1 MKNKFIFF
9 LTSILIGVC
18 FSNTNHLVF
27 SRISIT
33 PTESEFVS
41 IYNPTNDE
49 INLSNYYITDSNIDE
64 NLYYNLPS
72 GANFWSSD
80 QGQTA
85 FDFLARFP
93 DINIAPNDSLTL
105 SFQSRDTFNSYYSFN
120 PDLSIYEDMIDL
132 GGTIS
137 CSWSENCPDNFELL
151 HDNSEVLILFYWD
164 GDNSSTIKDVDY
176 FLWGGNNHAIDKS
189 SIIGYQDDTPIE
201 DQQFQLAHGIDSTFI
216 RIDLEEGL
224 ENHSGS
230 GNGIFGDDETS
241 ENLLNTWNIVKSP
254 EFGCT
259 DPLAG
264 NFSSYAV
271 YDDGTC
277 CTGQII
283 DGVCNTSIYD
293 IINNCSFE
301 SNNLTSCADSYSLTA
316 SQAESCPLYE
326 KTVTATGIL
335 VDYFDV
341 TPYGG
346 PHSFTISDEDGYRIE
361 ISIWP
366 DSNEYQNGFDIT
378 LTELNKL
385 RNFPYGNYIIQVT
398 GTVGVF
404 CGDDTQ
410 LDIQTDWDITVEYE
424 NDITIVE
431 EIGGYF
437 VEDNS
442 ISETSIN
449 PEPVVLIPSLGET
462 LDYTYT
468 HPTNSRVIIRI
479 FDLSG
484 RVITTLIDRYSDN
497 GGTWYNGINPVDPS
511 NPESWINSD
520 RSSWDGRDHLGQIVS
535 PGTYLM
541 HIESYNFD
549 NSKTAVDIAPIVIG
563 VAK

>member
-18 FSNTNHLVF
+18 LSNTNHLVF
-27 SRISIT
+27 SRVTIS
-33 PTESEFVS
+33 PTEAEFVS
-41 IYNPTNDE
+41 IYNPTNDN
-49 INLSNYYITDSNIDE
+49 INLSDYYITDSD
-64 NLYYNLPS
+64 LYYNLPT
-72 GANFWSSD
+72 NENYWND
-80 QGQTA
+80 NQGQTLQ
-85 FDFLARFP
+85 DFLARFP
-93 DINIAPNDSLTL
+93 DVSISPNDSLTL
-105 SFQSRDTFNSYYSFN
+105 SFQENSVFNSYYSFD
-120 PDLSIYEDMIDL
+120 PDLTIYEDMIDL

-137 CSWSENCPDNFELL
+137 CSWSENCTNNFELL

-164 GDNSSTIKDVDY
+164 GEESSPVKDVDY
-176 FLWGGNNHAIDKS
+176 FLWGSNNHAIDKS
-189 SIIGYQDDTPIE
+189 LIDGYLNDTPIE
-201 DQQFQLAHGIDSTFI
+201 NQEFQPAHGQDSTFI
-216 RIDLEEGL
+216 RIDLEEGSETQL
-224 ENHSGS
+224 GS

-241 ENLLNTWNIVKSP
+241 ENLLSTWDIIKSP

-259 DPLAG
+259 DPLAA
-264 NFSSYAV
+264 NYSPYAV

-277 CTGQII
+277 CSGEII
-283 DGVCNTSIYD
+283 DGVCNTSIYS
-293 IINNCSFE
+293 IINNCSYGSDE
-301 SNNLTSCADSYSLTA
+301 IIACADSYSLTSSVA
-316 SQAESCPLYE
+316 QECPLYE

-346 PHSFTISDEDGYRIE
+346 PHSFTISDQDGYRIE

-424 NDITIVE
+424 NDITIIE

-484 RVITTLIDRYSDN
+484 RVITSLIDKYSEN
-497 GGTWYNGINPVDPS
+497 GGTWFNGINPVDPS

>member
-1 MKNKFIFF
+1 M
-9 LTSILIGVC
+9 TSSVAQ
-18 FSNTNHLVF
+18 
-27 SRISIT
+27 
-33 PTESEFVS
+33 E
-41 IYNPTNDE
+41 
-49 INLSNYYITDSNIDE
+49 
-64 NLYYNLPS
+64 
-72 GANFWSSD
+72 
-80 QGQTA
+80 
-85 FDFLARFP
+85 
-93 DINIAPNDSLTL
+93 
-105 SFQSRDTFNSYYSFN
+105 
-120 PDLSIYEDMIDL
+120 
-132 GGTIS
+132 
-137 CSWSENCPDNFELL
+137 
-151 HDNSEVLILFYWD
+151 
-164 GDNSSTIKDVDY
+164 
-176 FLWGGNNHAIDKS
+176 
-189 SIIGYQDDTPIE
+189 
-201 DQQFQLAHGIDSTFI
+201 
-216 RIDLEEGL
+216 
-224 ENHSGS
+224 
-230 GNGIFGDDETS
+230 
-241 ENLLNTWNIVKSP
+241 
-254 EFGCT
+254 
-259 DPLAG
+259 
-264 NFSSYAV
+264 
-271 YDDGTC
+271 
-277 CTGQII
+277 
-283 DGVCNTSIYD
+283 
-293 IINNCSFE
+293 
-301 SNNLTSCADSYSLTA
+301 
-316 SQAESCPLYE
+316 CPLYE

-424 NDITIVE
+424 NDITIIE

-442 ISETSIN
+442 MSVTSIN

-484 RVITTLIDRYSDN
+484 RVITSLIDKYSED
-497 GGTWYNGINPVDPS
+497 GGTWFNGINPVDPG

>member
-18 FSNTNHLVF
+18 LPNTNHLVF
-27 SRISIT
+27 SRITIA
-33 PTESEFVS
+33 PTEAEFVS
-41 IYNPTNDE
+41 IYNPTNDT
-49 INLSNYYITDSNIDE
+49 IPLSDYYITDSD
-64 NLYYNLPS
+64 LYYNLPL
-72 GANFWSSD
+72 GENFWNEN
-80 QGQTA
+80 QGQTLQ
-85 FDFLARFP
+85 DFLARFP
-93 DINIAPNDSLTL
+93 DVSISPNDSLTL
-105 SFQSRDTFNSYYSFN
+105 SFQEDSVFNSYYTFD

-137 CSWSENCPDNFELL
+137 CSWSENCTNNFELL
-151 HDNSEVLILFYWD
+151 HDNSEVLVLFNWD
-164 GDNSSTIKDVDY
+164 GQDSSPVKDVDY
-176 FLWGGNNHAIDKS
+176 FLWGSNNHAIDKS
-189 SIIGYQDDTPIE
+189 LIDGYFNDTPIE
-201 DQQFQLAHGIDSTFI
+201 NQEFQPAHGQDSTFI
-216 RIDLEEGL
+216 RIDLGEGS
-224 ENHSGS
+224 EAQSGS
-230 GNGIFGDDETS
+230 GNGIYGDDETS
-241 ENLLNTWNIVKSP
+241 ENLLSTWDIIKSP

-259 DPLAG
+259 DSLAA
-264 NFSSYAV
+264 NYSAYAV

-277 CTGQII
+277 CIGQII
-283 DGVCNTSIYD
+283 DGICNTSIYD
-293 IINNCSFE
+293 IINNCSYGSDE
-301 SNNLTSCADSYSLTA
+301 VITCADSYSLTSSVA
-316 SQAESCPLYE
+316 QECPLYE

-424 NDITIVE
+424 NDITIIE

-442 ISETSIN
+442 MSVTSIN

-468 HPTNSRVIIRI
+468 QPTNSRVIIRI

-484 RVITTLIDRYSDN
+484 RVITSLIDKYSED
-497 GGTWYNGINPVDPS
+497 GGTWFNGINPVDPD